1 METYLELYL
10 RLFCYST
17 AFFTLH
23 YTRVLIEM
31 LFTISMCCFIIFY
44 KDCTS
49 NYLVLMVLTFQTF
62 LSYKLQLDIYVY
74 LKFSRISYLLH

>member
-1 METYLELYL
+1 MIDLLLMSCKKKVETYLELYL

-17 AFFTLH
+17 ALFTLH
-23 YTRVLIEM
+23 FTRVLGEM

-49 NYLVLMVLTFQTF
+49 KYLVLMVFRLF
-62 LSYKLQLDIYVY
+62 
-74 LKFSRISYLLH
+74 